1 MTTDRIKDI
10 NKFIDDIITQDEW
23 EYNYNNRI
31 DMLIKKYSPQLE
43 QYNYI
48 MKDEIN
54 TLIIGGYIKY
64 IDINNNLNWGG
75 VLAKIDNDYIY
86 LKKDNEY
93 IKINKFKNII
103 FYRNH
108 RTRNDKYRELFV
120 TGLDKY
126 G

>member
-23 EYNYNNRI
+23 EYNYN
-31 DMLIKKYSPQLE
+31 KKLDDLTTKYRSQLE
-43 QYNYI
+43 KYNYI
-48 MKDEIN
+48 IKDEIDS
-54 TLIIGGYIKY
+54 LIIGGYIKY
-64 IDINNNLNWGG
+64 IDINNDLHWGG
-75 VLAKIDNDYIY
+75 VLGKIDSNYIY

-103 FYRNH
+103 FYRTH
-108 RTRNDKYRELFV
+108 RTRNDKFREIFV
-120 TGLDKY
+120 TGLDKF